1 MIPPYKGPEVLEKV
15 NIETGNSK
23 TYQLYNLKYDLSQQ
37 NNLAEL
43 EAEKLNELIKAFKNE
58 IGSASSKVEQ
68 IELK

>member
-1 MIPPYKGPEVLEKV
+1 MKYIFVKLIIKIAVLFKISSLM
-15 NIETGNSK
+15 NA
-23 TYQLYNLKYDLSQQ
+23 LYNLKDDLSQQ

-43 EAEKLNELIKAFKNE
+43 ETEKLNELIKAFKNE